1 MSRKICN
8 FVLLSESSKTN
19 NTSAVVRYLDIL
31 FHVYVLIINNIVY
44 FWSTNILVHQLFG
57 QPIKQVFMLDNFSE
71 IQLEAPSDKII
82 RQIRSLITTGQLN
95 PGDKLP
101 PERKLAEKFG
111 IGRSVVRDAIRKLE
125 FYGIVK
131 TQPQSGTVIA
141 GMGIVAL
148 EGLITDVLN
157 IEETD
162 FTSLVETR
170 VLLEV
175 NAAGRAAERRTGD
188 DIVSL
193 QKALAA
199 YENKVSEG
207 ESAVEEDLLFHLKV
221 AEASGNKVLK
231 SLMLII
237 TPDIVKNFTQLN
249 VCSDNRAVRTVQ
261 EHREILDYIIDK
273 DPEKAENAMRK
284 HLQDIVDFSQQK

>member
-1 MSRKICN
+1 MVNQKIGQP
-8 FVLLSESSKTN
+8 
-19 NTSAVVRYLDIL
+19 I
-31 FHVYVLIINNIVY
+31 
-44 FWSTNILVHQLFG
+44 FWSTKENA
-57 QPIKQVFMLDNFSE
+57 KTMLDNFSE
-71 IQLEAPSDKII
+71 IKVEAPSDKII
-82 RQIRSLITTGQLN
+82 RQIRALITSGQLN
-95 PGDKLP
+95 PGDRLP

-111 IGRSVVRDAIRKLE
+111 VGRSVVRDAIRKLE

-162 FTSLVETR
+162 FHSLVETR

-175 NAAGRAAERRTGD
+175 NAAGNAARRRTTD
-188 DIVSL
+188 DIVAL
-193 QKALAA
+193 TKALDA
-199 YENKVSEG
+199 YEKKIAEG
-207 ESAVEEDLLFHLKV
+207 DAAVEEDLLFHLKI

-237 TPDIVKNFTQLN
+237 TPDIVKNFNTLN
-249 VCSDNRAVRTVQ
+249 ICSDNRNNKIVE
-261 EHREILDYIIDK
+261 EHREILNYIIEK
-273 DPEKAENAMRK
+273 DADAAEKAMRN
-284 HLQDIVDFSQQK
+284 HLQDILNFNKP

>member
-1 MSRKICN
+1 
-8 FVLLSESSKTN
+8 
-19 NTSAVVRYLDIL
+19 
-31 FHVYVLIINNIVY
+31 
-44 FWSTNILVHQLFG
+44 
-57 QPIKQVFMLDNFSE
+57 MLDNFSE
-71 IQLEAPSDKII
+71 IKVEAPSDKII
-82 RQIRSLITTGQLN
+82 RQIRALITSGQLN
-95 PGDKLP
+95 PGDRLP

-111 IGRSVVRDAIRKLE
+111 VGRSVVRDAIRKLE

-162 FTSLVETR
+162 FHSLVETR

-175 NAAGRAAERRTGD
+175 NAAGRAAERRTAD
-188 DIVSL
+188 DIISL
-193 QKALAA
+193 TKALEA
-199 YENKVSEG
+199 YEKKVILG
-207 ESAVEEDLLFHLKV
+207 ESAVEEDLMFHLKV

-237 TPDIVKNFTQLN
+237 TPDIVKNFTKLN
-249 VCSDNRAVRTVQ
+249 VCSDDRADKTVQ
-261 EHREILDYIIDK
+261 EHRSILNFIINQESK
-273 DPEKAENAMRK
+273 SAENAMRN
-284 HLQDIVDFSQQK
+284 HLKDILDFSQK

>member
-1 MSRKICN
+1 
-8 FVLLSESSKTN
+8 
-19 NTSAVVRYLDIL
+19 
-31 FHVYVLIINNIVY
+31 
-44 FWSTNILVHQLFG
+44 
-57 QPIKQVFMLDNFSE
+57 MLHNFSE
-71 IQLEAPSDKII
+71 IRVENPSDIII
-82 RQIRSLITTGQLN
+82 RQIRSLITSGQLKS
-95 PGDKLP
+95 GDKLP

-162 FTSLVETR
+162 FNSLVETR

-175 NAAGRAAERRTGD
+175 NAAGKAAKKRTTD
-188 DIVSL
+188 DIIVL
-193 QKALAA
+193 KKALAA
-199 YENKVSEG
+199 YEAKIAMG
-207 ESAVEEDLLFHLKV
+207 EPAVEEDLLFHIKI

-237 TPDIVKNFTQLN
+237 TPDIVKNYTRFN
-249 VCSDNRAVRTVQ
+249 VCKEDRNEQTVL
-261 EHREILDYIIDK
+261 EHRKILEYIIDQNI
-273 DPEKAENAMRK
+273 EKAEKAMRL
-284 HLQDIVDFSQQK
+284 HLKDILEFSQK

>member
-1 MSRKICN
+1 
-8 FVLLSESSKTN
+8 
-19 NTSAVVRYLDIL
+19 
-31 FHVYVLIINNIVY
+31 
-44 FWSTNILVHQLFG
+44 
-57 QPIKQVFMLDNFSE
+57 MLDNFSE
-71 IQLEAPSDKII
+71 IQVENPSDKII
-82 RQIRSLITTGQLN
+82 RQIRSLITSGQLKA
-95 PGDKLP
+95 GDKLP

-162 FTSLVETR
+162 FNSLVETR

-175 NAAGRAAERRTGD
+175 NAAGKAAERRTAD
-188 DIVSL
+188 DIIVL
-193 QKALAA
+193 EKALDA
-199 YENKVSEG
+199 YITKVSEG
-207 ESAVEEDLLFHLKV
+207 DSAVEEDLLFHIKI

-237 TPDIVKNFTQLN
+237 TPDIVKNFTRLN
-249 VCSDNRAVRTVQ
+249 VCKDDRVERTVQ
-261 EHREILDYIIDK
+261 EHQKILEHIINQDVK
-273 DPEKAENAMRK
+273 KAEEAMRL
-284 HLQDIVDFSQQK
+284 HLTDILEFSKK